1 MLFRSLKMP
10 GMSGLEATRKIKEQN
25 PDLTVV
31 AQTAYTALENQE
43 EAQKV
48 GCTAFLRKPTRKA
61 DLFKVLD
68 KYLKKPE

>member
-1 MLFRSLKMP
+1 
-10 GMSGLEATRKIKEQN
+10 
-25 PDLTVV
+25 
-31 AQTAYTALENQE
+31 LENQE
-43 EAQKV
+43 EAQKA